1 MTTIELPATIPALPE
16 MESGVTAMSVT
27 DDLRGAATSLSDVTT
42 WTTDNGAPDGWQ
54 GTDADAAGHAATRF
68 ARRADVVTAALTKV
82 TAACDTYVTTM
93 TGLEGD
99 RLDLDEDR
107 VALNGDIAAL
117 TTRIESAT
125 EDQVEGLR
133 GEAAALTRRATTLN
147 GRITTWHEAITT
159 AEDRLVAAFESVD
172 EQAEGERAADIP
184 RRVDEAALLV
194 HLATLKTPKDVTAW
208 WDSLTPEQQEAL
220 KIHSPDLVGNTNG
233 IPSGDRD
240 DANRASLQ
248 RDLGYL
254 QSLQDRG
261 VELTEDQQQ
270 QLTNAKA
277 AQKGLDLGT
286 LQIDPNTG
294 QPVDSNLLLYLPNA
308 FDGDGAAA
316 IAYGDPDT
324 ADNTA
329 VIVPGI
335 TNDGSSIAGQGE
347 DALNL
352 FLSANGK
359 PGDESTCTIAWM
371 GYDAPSVSGDNLLTQ
386 YADMGSVAVEN
397 RAEAGGHLLSG
408 FVDGLRATD
417 DGDRSHLTVVG
428 HSYGSTTAAHAATD
442 GLDADRLV
450 LVGSPGAGGGS
461 DHVSD
466 LNMPEGTVYVGSAE
480 NDFVTWLGRDDGG
493 DGGLGMGEDPSQASF
508 GAKRFAVDDGEEFHV
523 DEIGSVG
530 IGNHTS
536 YLDDGSTSLDN
547 VTTIVTGGEPG
558 TIDGRTQDANDYVK
572 DWAADEATYQGGKAY
587 DEYVKPVVD
596 PIIETGQQI
605 VEGAYETGQDIYE
618 GGRTV
623 VETGVKVVTDPVGT
637 FTGLF
642 R

>member
-1 MTTIELPATIPALPE
+1 MTTIEVPATIPALQE
-16 MESGVTAMSVT
+16 LESGVEAMGVT
-27 DDLRGAATSLSDVTT
+27 DDLRGAATSVSDVTT
-42 WTTDNGAPDGWQ
+42 WTTDNGAPGGWQ
-54 GTDADAAGHAATRF
+54 GKDADAAGHAATQFSRK
-68 ARRADVVTAALTKV
+68 ADAVSAALTKV
-82 TAACDTYVTTM
+82 TAACDTYVTAM

-99 RLDLDEDR
+99 RLDLDEER
-107 VALNGDIAAL
+107 IALNDDIAAL
-117 TTRIESAT
+117 TTRINSAT

-133 GEAAALTRRATTLN
+133 SEAAALTRRATTLT
-147 GRITTWHEAITT
+147 GRITTWQEAVTT
-159 AEDRLVAAFESVD
+159 AEDTLVRAFESVD
-172 EQAEGERAADIP
+172 EQAEGERAADSQG
-184 RRVDEAALLV
+184 VDEKALLA
-194 HLATLKTPKDVTAW
+194 HLATLRTPKDVTDW
-208 WDSLTPEQQEAL
+208 WDGLTPEQQEAL
-220 KIHSPDLVGNTNG
+220 KVHSPDVVGNTNG

-240 DANRASLQ
+240 DANRGSLQ

-270 QLTNAKA
+270 QLANAKA

-286 LQIDPNTG
+286 LQLDPNTN
-294 QPVDSNLLLYLPNA
+294 QPVDTNLLLYVPNA
-308 FDGDGAAA
+308 FDGDGAVA
-316 IAYGDPDT
+316 IAYGNPDT

-335 TNDGSSIAGQGE
+335 TNDGTSIAGQGE

-386 YADMGSVAVEN
+386 YADMGSVAIEN
-397 RAEAGGHLLSG
+397 RAEAGGYLLSG

-417 DGDRSHLTVVG
+417 DGERSQLTVIG

-466 LNMPEGTVYVGSAE
+466 LNMPAGTVYVGSAE

-523 DEIGSVG
+523 NEIGSIG

-536 YLDDGSTSLDN
+536 YFDEGSTSLGN

-558 TIDGRTQDANDYVK
+558 TIDGRTQDANDYVT
-572 DWAADEATYQGGKAY
+572 DWAADEAKYQGGKAY
-587 DEYVKPVVD
+587 DEYVAPVVE
-596 PIIETGQQI
+596 PIIETGK
-605 VEGAYETGQDIYE
+605 DIYE
-618 GGRTV
+618 GGRDV
-623 VETGVKVVTDPVGT
+623 VEGGIEVVTDPVGT
-637 FTGLF
+637 FKGLF
-642 R
+642 D